1 MPGCRRARSANR
13 RQVFLA
19 EHGVTKNRWI
29 FLSNSGM
36 DHSPNE
42 LAERLTELEIKSSY
56 AEDLLEQLN
65 MTIYRQQQQIDSLIL
80 QVTQLKQQSQ
90 NAGQDGAARNLR
102 DELPPHY

>member
-1 MPGCRRARSANR
+1 MNGGLGAKR
-13 RQVFLA
+13 
-19 EHGVTKNRWI
+19 GVTKKRWI

-36 DHSPNE
+36 DYPPNE

-80 QVTQLKQQSQ
+80 QVAQLKQQSQ

>member
-1 MPGCRRARSANR
+1 
-13 RQVFLA
+13 
-19 EHGVTKNRWI
+19 
-29 FLSNSGM
+29 M
-36 DHSPNE
+36 DYPPNE

-80 QVTQLKQQSQ
+80 QVAQLKQQSQ

-102 DELPPHY
+102 DELPPHS